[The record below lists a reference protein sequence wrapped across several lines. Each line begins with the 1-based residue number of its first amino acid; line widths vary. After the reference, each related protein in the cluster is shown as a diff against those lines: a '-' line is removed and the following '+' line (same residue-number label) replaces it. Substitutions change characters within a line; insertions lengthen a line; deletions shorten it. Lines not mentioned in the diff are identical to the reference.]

1 MSLSIIGAGLGR
13 TGTLSLK
20 SALEQLG
27 FEPCFHGLNGS
38 RQVLEQVM
46 GLSIA
51 PRRLGRGLQGLP
63 GGRRCTHVLVY
74 RELARKYPAAKVI
87 LTVRDR
93 DAWLESTQA
102 LVHSFESVTF
112 ARKRGRCGPACGK
125 KMLSGAFGGAVAQM
139 TRARDDD
146 SRIAAYE
153 QHNAEVRGCIP
164 ADRLLV
170 FDVKEGWL
178 PLCEFLGV
186 PVPATPFPR
195 LNSRAT
201 LPSLLQRLYG
211 EEYSGQP
218 PAGRPDRR
226 SEEPHM
232 QVLIVTLG
240 SLGDLLPFLTIARA
254 LRARGLRSA
263 SVPAASRAAV
273 RSIGADFASVFDSG
287 RLQRPLR
294 TPGSGIWTEFG
305 SWDGSGSWRPR

>member
-46 GLSIA
+46 GAVNSAA
-51 PRRLGRGLQGLP
+51 PDWDEVFRGYRAAVDVP
-63 GGRRCTHVLVY
+63 TYWVY

-112 ARKRGRCGPACGK
+112 APEARALRTGLRE

-178 PLCEFLGV
+178 PLCKFLGV
-186 PVPATPFPR
+186 PVPVTPFPR
-195 LNSRAT
+195 LNSRAM

-218 PAGRPDRR
+218 PAG
-226 SEEPHM
+226 
-232 QVLIVTLG
+232 QTG
-240 SLGDLLPFLTIARA
+240 S
-254 LRARGLRSA
+254 
-263 SVPAASRAAV
+263 
-273 RSIGADFASVFDSG
+273 SI
-287 RLQRPLR
+287 
-294 TPGSGIWTEFG
+294 
-305 SWDGSGSWRPR
+305 